1 MPFWMR
7 TEFPLESVHL
17 ENVLM
22 DARHPYVCLARTKRG
37 RLKMSF
43 LFGQTK
49 LNQSELRNCL
59 DWIGKYYKLWFFQDR
74 EAELYN
80 NVLLSDL
87 NSVNTSPASA
97 KKVIDASNRLVHA
110 AESLVTQHAK
120 IQSVPE
126 AAASDHYALGLVL
139 LHWKSWAI
147 ASHAALEATSKG
159 ASFNAGY
166 IQRELQELND
176 TQLKEKKEAAKLI
189 KLLQRSGAKM
199 VDIQKLM
206 NEATQYA
213 SNLE

>member
-1 MPFWMR
+1 M
-7 TEFPLESVHL
+7 
-17 ENVLM
+17 
-22 DARHPYVCLARTKRG
+22 
-37 RLKMSF
+37 
-43 LFGQTK
+43 
-49 LNQSELRNCL
+49 
-59 DWIGKYYKLWFFQDR
+59 
-74 EAELYN
+74 
-80 NVLLSDL
+80 LLSDL